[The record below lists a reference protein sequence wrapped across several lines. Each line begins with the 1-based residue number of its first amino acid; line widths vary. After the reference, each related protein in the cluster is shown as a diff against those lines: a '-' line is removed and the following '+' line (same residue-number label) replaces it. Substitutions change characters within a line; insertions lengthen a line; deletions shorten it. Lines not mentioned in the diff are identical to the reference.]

1 LRIAELEEEL
11 DDDTVTVGS
20 VLNPSVITGS
30 EEDGNKSEN
39 IPVNLIATTTSSGEL
54 VSLKHWPPCILMRF
68 TPRGTNRYPLLSP
81 VRLSAYQK
89 DADELI
95 DKGLAREV

>member
-1 LRIAELEEEL
+1 MRIAELEEEL

-54 VSLKHWPPCILMRF
+54 VSVETLATLHIDALHATR
-68 TPRGTNRYPLLSP
+68 NEP
-81 VRLSAYQK
+81 VSIVEPGVIIRVSERMQTS
-89 DADELI
+89 
-95 DKGLAREV
+95 